1 MKKSLLNLAFGGLAV
16 LSMASMVNAQTLTLD
31 WKYTED
37 IPTSAGARSATGF
50 QGKLWTN
57 DKDAKQ
63 LIYWDEEGKHVV
75 TGAEGASLAGSGTA
89 ITFDNAGNLI
99 MNGGFPNAASSTTFQ
114 ILPAGGDALID
125 LNVTLPEG
133 VAAGRMDIMGRAIG
147 NVMSEDGGAFYIVPT
162 GGTKIAKVFVAN
174 GAQVAEKTEASAQTI
189 AVGSIAAADNLTYVQ
204 PLDNDVNGWN
214 VAWRVRTGKDFCYWQ
229 NGETKVYSNAGAS
242 TTAGGDIV
250 VLNGVTYTFE
260 PMGTAYADGF
270 QVVDRSTNTVVATHE
285 TECDAVSTA
294 VNSLIVEKVDEYT
307 ANVYHMFPSK
317 MVAKYTFSLPKPLPK
332 LEVRN
337 AYAYDITVATAEGKA
352 TVNYR
357 LNAPAS
363 AVMVQLW
370 NGSELVK
377 EVEGTTIAEYGDYEM
392 TTVNNLNTVVMDI
405 ADVTAPGNYSY
416 KVKVSSDVVS
426 APTAVGPVYRFW
438 SPYGIAVDNNPDSPY
453 FGRVLVTETQTS
465 LPDKTY
471 HSAPSL
477 GGIGIGIYAFDQM
490 LQPIENAQGTHG
502 FTAGME
508 MSTGKYP
515 NGTSAIYDPKRIHI
529 SDDGRIFLSRVTT
542 NASSLWEI
550 NPDDLNAPAT
560 EIFKGTLGTEGYVT
574 DAEGNFVAGPA
585 TAMDVWGE
593 GENLKVAIVS
603 CKDGYALDPKAHRVD
618 VYNLGT
624 AKEWSSKPSQELAS
638 ISNKYWIN
646 SAVVNMAF
654 DADGKGLTVGQY
666 RANPNDNEPA
676 YKHVNLETGEV
687 DYTDLTTVAGGAG
700 MAWNA
705 DHTLFAM
712 VSGKGIIG
720 IFEVTKDESGVP
732 TFNKKY
738 EFNTGFG
745 TNINAIAWD
754 AANNLFTCSNSGEE
768 FGQFAMPRENG
779 DVTVAAASK
788 YNFKIE
794 ADVPENLYLIGMVNG
809 LNWDPT
815 QGELMTNEGDGV
827 FTTQIIDAAVGATF
841 GFSSVLAENNDG
853 GGWDY
858 VNANRYGAVADNTP
872 VVIGEENAIY
882 QNAFAFNLPKSGTY
896 NLTVDLVNMNM
907 FVEYV
912 EPENPET
919 LYLFGTIS
927 ETDQWVPT
935 TNVELTN
942 DGNDVY
948 TAEDVVIY
956 KSSDEGETYGYIAFT
971 ATPSEDWNVV
981 NATRYGPVVGN
992 TELVNEVATEIGRN
1006 GDTSYKI
1013 IPGTYDFTVDLN
1025 ANTVTVV
1032 EKGSGVEQVIN
1043 AVAVIGGNGNI
1054 RIVGEAQSV
1063 SVYNVNGQAVVL
1075 NSAERSFDVAAG
1087 IYVVVVD
1094 GKTTKVMVK

>member
-1 MKKSLLNLAFGGLAV
+1 
-16 LSMASMVNAQTLTLD
+16 
-31 WKYTED
+31 
-37 IPTSAGARSATGF
+37 
-50 QGKLWTN
+50 
-57 DKDAKQ
+57 
-63 LIYWDEEGKHVV
+63 
-75 TGAEGASLAGSGTA
+75 
-89 ITFDNAGNLI
+89 
-99 MNGGFPNAASSTTFQ
+99 
-114 ILPAGGDALID
+114 
-125 LNVTLPEG
+125 
-133 VAAGRMDIMGRAIG
+133 
-147 NVMSEDGGAFYIVPT
+147 
-162 GGTKIAKVFVAN
+162 
-174 GAQVAEKTEASAQTI
+174 
-189 AVGSIAAADNLTYVQ
+189 
-204 PLDNDVNGWN
+204 
-214 VAWRVRTGKDFCYWQ
+214 
-229 NGETKVYSNAGAS
+229 
-242 TTAGGDIV
+242 
-250 VLNGVTYTFE
+250 
-260 PMGTAYADGF
+260 
-270 QVVDRSTNTVVATHE
+270 
-285 TECDAVSTA
+285 
-294 VNSLIVEKVDEYT
+294 
-307 ANVYHMFPSK
+307 
-317 MVAKYTFSLPKPLPK
+317 
-332 LEVRN
+332 
-337 AYAYDITVATAEGKA
+337 
-352 TVNYR
+352 
-357 LNAPAS
+357 
-363 AVMVQLW
+363 
-370 NGSELVK
+370 
-377 EVEGTTIAEYGDYEM
+377 M

-624 AKEWSSKPSQELAS
+624 AKEWSSKPSQELTS

-666 RANPNDNEPA
+666 RATPNDKEPA

-827 FTTQIIDAAVGATF
+827 FTTQIIDATVGATF

-882 QNAFAFNLPKSGTY
+882 QNAFAFNLPKAGTY
-896 NLTVDLVNMNM
+896 NLTVDLVKMNM
-907 FVEYV
+907 TVEYV
-912 EPENPET
+912 EPENPEV
-919 LYLFGTIS
+919 LYLFGTIT

-935 TNVELTN
+935 TNVELAN

-948 TAEDVVIY
+948 TAMDVEIY
-956 KSSDEGETYGYIAFT
+956 ASGDEGETYGYIAFT
-971 ATPSEDWNVV
+971 ATPSEDWSVV

-1013 IPGTYDFTVDLN
+1013 VPGTYDFTVDLN

>member
-1 MKKSLLNLAFGGLAV
+1 MKKSLLNLAFGGLAM
-16 LSMASMVNAQTLTLD
+16 LSMASIANAQTLTLD

-37 IPTSAGARSATGF
+37 IPTSAGARTVTGF

-63 LIYWDEEGKHVV
+63 LIYWDAEGKHVV
-75 TGAEGASLAGSGTA
+75 TGAEGASLAGTGTA
-89 ITFDNAGNLI
+89 ITVDNAGNLI
-99 MNGGFPNAASSTTFQ
+99 VNGGFPNAASSTTFQ

-133 VAAGRMDIMGRAIG
+133 VKAGRMDVMGRAIG
-147 NVMSEDGGAFYIVPT
+147 NVMSEDGGAFYIIPT
-162 GGTKIAKVFVAN
+162 EGTKIAKIFVAN

-229 NGETKVYSNAGAS
+229 DGETKVYSNVGAS
-242 TTAGGDIV
+242 TTSGGDIV

-260 PMGTAYADGF
+260 PTGTAYADGF
-270 QVVDRSTNTVVATHE
+270 QVVDRSTNTVVATHD
-285 TECDAVSTA
+285 TECAAVSTA
-294 VNSLIVEKVDEYT
+294 TNSLIVEKVDEYT
-307 ANVYHMFPSK
+307 ANVYHMLPSQ
-317 MVAKYTFSLPKPLPK
+317 MVAKYTFALPKPIPLD
-332 LEVRN
+332 VRN

-352 TVNYR
+352 TVSYR

-363 AVMVQLW
+363 AVKVQLW
-370 NGSELVK
+370 NGDELVK
-377 EVEGTTIAEYGDYEM
+377 EVDGTTIAEYGDQEKA
-392 TTVNNLNTVVMDI
+392 TVKNLNTVVMDI
-405 ADVTAPGNYSY
+405 ADVTAPGNYTY
-416 KVKVSSDVVS
+416 KVKVSSDVVDT
-426 APTAVGPVYRFW
+426 PTAAGPVYRFW
-438 SPYGIAVDNNPDSPY
+438 SPYGIAVDNNPDSPH

-490 LQPIENAQGTHG
+490 LQPIENANGTHG

-515 NGTSAIYDPKRIHI
+515 NEASAIYDPKRIHI

-542 NASSLWEI
+542 SASSLWEL
-550 NPDDLNAPAT
+550 NPDDLDASAT
-560 EIFKGTLGTEGYVT
+560 EIFKGTLGTDGYMT

-603 CKDGYALDPKAHRVD
+603 CQNGYALDPKVHRVD

-624 AKEWSSKPSQELAS
+624 ATEWSSKPSQELTS

-646 SAVVNMAF
+646 SAVVNVAF

-666 RANPNDNEPA
+666 RAAPNDNEPA

-687 DYTDLTTVAGGAG
+687 DYTDVTTIAGGAG

-712 VSGKGIIG
+712 TVGKGIIG

-732 TFNKKY
+732 TFTKKY

-754 AANNLFTCSNSGEE
+754 AANNLYTCSNSGEE
-768 FGQFAMPRENG
+768 FGQFAMPRESG
-779 DVTVAAASK
+779 DVTVAAAAK
-788 YNFKIE
+788 YGFEIE
-794 ADVPENLYLIGMVNG
+794 PVIPENLYLIGSVNG
-809 LNWDPT
+809 LEWNPT

-827 FTTQIIDAAVGATF
+827 FSTQIIDGTAGATF
-841 GFSSVLAENNDG
+841 GFSSVLAENNDN

-896 NLTVDLVNMNM
+896 NLTVNIAKMSM
-907 FVEYV
+907 TVEYV
-912 EPENPET
+912 EPENPEA
-919 LYLFGTIS
+919 LYLFGTIT

-942 DGNDVY
+942 NGNDVY
-948 TAEDVVIY
+948 TAEDVKIFV
-956 KSSDEGETYGYIAFT
+956 SSDEGETYGYIAFT

-981 NATRYGPVVGN
+981 NATRYGPAVTN
-992 TELVNEVATEIGRN
+992 TELVSETAIEIGRN

-1013 IPGTYDFTVDLN
+1013 VPGTYDVTVDLK

>member
-1 MKKSLLNLAFGGLAV
+1 MKKSLLNLAFGGLAM
-16 LSMASMVNAQTLTLD
+16 LSMASIANAQTLTLD

-63 LIYWDEEGKHVV
+63 LIYWDAEGKHVV
-75 TGAEGASLAGSGTA
+75 TGAEGASLAGAGTA
-89 ITFDNAGNLI
+89 ITVDNAGNLI
-99 MNGGFPNAASSTTFQ
+99 MNGGFSTAASSTTFQ

-133 VAAGRMDIMGRAIG
+133 VTAGRMDIMGRAIG
-147 NVMSEDGGAFYIVPT
+147 NVMSEDGGAFYIIPAE
-162 GGTKIAKVFVAN
+162 GTKIAKIFVAN

-214 VAWRVRTGKDFCYWQ
+214 VAWRVRSGKDFCYWQ
-229 NGETKVYSNAGAS
+229 DGEAKVYSNAGAS

-260 PMGTAYADGF
+260 PTGTAYADGF
-270 QVVDRSTNTVVATHE
+270 QVVDRSTNTVVATHD
-285 TECDAVSTA
+285 TECAAVSTA

-307 ANVYHMFPSK
+307 ANVYHMLPSQ
-317 MVAKYTFSLPKPLPK
+317 MVAKYTFALPKPIPLD
-332 LEVRN
+332 VRN

-352 TVNYR
+352 TVSYR

-363 AVMVQLW
+363 AVKVQLW
-370 NGSELVK
+370 NGDELVK
-377 EVEGTTIAEYGDYEM
+377 EVDGTTIAEYGDQEKA
-392 TTVNNLNTVVMDI
+392 TVKNLNTVVMDI
-405 ADVTAPGNYSY
+405 ADVTAPGNYTY
-416 KVKVSSDVVS
+416 KVKVSSDVVDT
-426 APTAVGPVYRFW
+426 PTAAGPVYRFW
-438 SPYGIAVDNNPDSPY
+438 SPYGIAVDNNPDSPH

-465 LPDKTY
+465 LPDETY

-490 LQPIENAQGTHG
+490 LQPIENANGTHG

-508 MSTGKYP
+508 MSTGRYP
-515 NGTSAIYDPKRIHI
+515 NDASAIYDPKRIHI

-542 NASSLWEI
+542 SASSLWEI
-550 NPDDLNAPAT
+550 NPDDLDASAT
-560 EIFKGTLGTEGYVT
+560 EIFKGTLGTDGYVT

-603 CKDGYALDPKAHRVD
+603 CQNGYALDPKVHRVD

-624 AKEWSSKPSQELAS
+624 ATEWSSKPSQELTS

-646 SAVVNMAF
+646 SAVVNVAF

-666 RANPNDNEPA
+666 RAAPNDNEPA

-687 DYTDLTTVAGGAG
+687 DYTDVTTIAGGAG

-712 VSGKGIIG
+712 TVGKGIIG

-732 TFNKKY
+732 TFTKKY

-754 AANNLFTCSNSGEE
+754 AANNLYTCSNSGEE
-768 FGQFAMPRENG
+768 FGQFAMPRESG
-779 DVTVAAASK
+779 DVTVAAAAK
-788 YNFKIE
+788 YGFEIE
-794 ADVPENLYLIGMVNG
+794 PVIPENLYLIGSVNG
-809 LNWDPT
+809 LEWNPT

-827 FTTQIIDAAVGATF
+827 FSTQIIDGTAGATF
-841 GFSSVLAENNDG
+841 GFSSVLAENNDN

-896 NLTVDLVNMNM
+896 NLTVNIAKMSM
-907 FVEYV
+907 TVEYV
-912 EPENPET
+912 EPENPEA
-919 LYLFGTIS
+919 LYLFGTIT

-942 DGNDVY
+942 NGNDVY
-948 TAEDVVIY
+948 TAEDVKIFV
-956 KSSDEGETYGYIAFT
+956 SSDEGETYGYIAFT

-981 NATRYGPVVGN
+981 NATRYGPAVTN
-992 TELVNEVATEIGRN
+992 TELVSETAIEIGRN

-1013 IPGTYDFTVDLN
+1013 VPGTYDVTVDLK

>member
-1 MKKSLLNLAFGGLAV
+1 MKKSLLNLAFGGLAM
-16 LSMASMVNAQTLTLD
+16 LSMASIANAQTLTLD

-37 IPTSAGARSATGF
+37 LPTSAGARTVTGF

-63 LIYWDEEGKHVV
+63 LIYWDAEGKHVV
-75 TGAEGASLAGSGTA
+75 TGAEGASLAGTGTA
-89 ITFDNAGNLI
+89 ITVDNAGNLI
-99 MNGGFPNAASSTTFQ
+99 VNGGFPNAASSTTFQ

-133 VAAGRMDIMGRAIG
+133 VKAGRMDVMGRAIG
-147 NVMSEDGGAFYIVPT
+147 NVMSEDGGAFYIIPT
-162 GGTKIAKVFVAN
+162 EGTKIAKIFVAN

-229 NGETKVYSNAGAS
+229 DGETKVYSNVGAS
-242 TTAGGDIV
+242 TTSGGDIV

-260 PMGTAYADGF
+260 PTGTAYADGF

-285 TECDAVSTA
+285 AECAAVSAAT
-294 VNSLIVEKVDEYT
+294 NSLIVEKVDEYT
-307 ANVYHMFPSK
+307 ANVYHMLPSQ
-317 MVAKYTFSLPKPLPK
+317 MVAKYTFALPKPIPLD
-332 LEVRN
+332 VRN

-352 TVNYR
+352 TVSYR

-363 AVMVQLW
+363 AVKVQLW
-370 NGSELVK
+370 NGDELVK
-377 EVEGTTIAEYGDYEM
+377 EVDGTTIAEYGDQEKA
-392 TTVNNLNTVVMDI
+392 TVKNLNTVVMDI
-405 ADVTAPGNYSY
+405 ADVTAPGNYTY
-416 KVKVSSDVVS
+416 KVKVSSDVVDT
-426 APTAVGPVYRFW
+426 PTAAGPVYRFW
-438 SPYGIAVDNNPDSPY
+438 SPYGIAVDNNPDSPH

-490 LQPIENAQGTHG
+490 LQPIENANGTHG

-515 NGTSAIYDPKRIHI
+515 NEASAIYDPKRIHI

-542 NASSLWEI
+542 SASSLWEL
-550 NPDDLNAPAT
+550 NPDDLDASAT
-560 EIFKGTLGTEGYVT
+560 EIFKGTLGTDGYMT

-603 CKDGYALDPKAHRVD
+603 CQNGYALDPKVHRVD

-624 AKEWSSKPSQELAS
+624 ATEWSSKPSQELTS

-646 SAVVNMAF
+646 SAVVNVAF

-666 RANPNDNEPA
+666 RAAPNDNEPA

-687 DYTDLTTVAGGAG
+687 DYTDVTTIAGGAG

-712 VSGKGIIG
+712 TVGKGIIG

-732 TFNKKY
+732 TFTKKY

-754 AANNLFTCSNSGEE
+754 AANNLYTCSNSGEE
-768 FGQFAMPRENG
+768 FGQFAMPRESG
-779 DVTVAAASK
+779 DVTVAAAAK
-788 YNFKIE
+788 YGFEIE
-794 ADVPENLYLIGMVNG
+794 PVIPENLYLIGSVNG
-809 LNWDPT
+809 LEWNPT

-827 FTTQIIDAAVGATF
+827 FSTQIIDGTAGATF
-841 GFSSVLAENNDG
+841 GFSSVLAENNDN

-896 NLTVDLVNMNM
+896 NLTVNIAKMSM
-907 FVEYV
+907 TVEYV
-912 EPENPET
+912 EPENPEA
-919 LYLFGTIS
+919 LYLFGTIT

-942 DGNDVY
+942 NGNDVY
-948 TAEDVVIY
+948 TAEDVKIFV
-956 KSSDEGETYGYIAFT
+956 SSDEDETYGYIAFT

-981 NATRYGPVVGN
+981 NATRYGPVVTN
-992 TELVNEVATEIGRN
+992 TELVSETAIEIGRN

-1013 IPGTYDFTVDLN
+1013 VPGTYDVTVDLK

>member
-63 LIYWDEEGKHVV
+63 LIYWDAEGKHVV
-75 TGAEGASLAGSGTA
+75 TGAEGASLAGAGTA
-89 ITFDNAGNLI
+89 ITVDNAGNLI

-114 ILPAGGDALID
+114 ILPARGDALID

-147 NVMSEDGGAFYIVPT
+147 NVMSEDGGAFYIIPT

-214 VAWRVRTGKDFCYWQ
+214 VAWRVRSGKDFCYWQ
-229 NGETKVYSNAGAS
+229 DGEAKVYSNAGAS

-260 PMGTAYADGF
+260 PTGTAYADGF
-270 QVVDRSTNTVVATHE
+270 QVVDRSTNTVVATHD
-285 TECDAVSTA
+285 TECAAVSTA

-307 ANVYHMFPSK
+307 ANVYHMLPSQ
-317 MVAKYTFSLPKPLPK
+317 MVAKYTFALPKPIPLD
-332 LEVRN
+332 VRN

-352 TVNYR
+352 TVSYR

-363 AVMVQLW
+363 AVKVQLW
-370 NGSELVK
+370 NGDELVK
-377 EVEGTTIAEYGDYEM
+377 EVDGTTIAEYGDQEKA
-392 TTVNNLNTVVMDI
+392 TVKNLNTVVMDI
-405 ADVTAPGNYSY
+405 ADVTAPGNYTY
-416 KVKVSSDVVS
+416 KVKVSSDVVDT
-426 APTAVGPVYRFW
+426 PTAAGPVYRFW
-438 SPYGIAVDNNPDSPY
+438 SPYGIAVDNNPDSPH

-666 RANPNDNEPA
+666 RATPNDNEPA

-827 FTTQIIDAAVGATF
+827 FTTQIIDATVGATF

-882 QNAFAFNLPKSGTY
+882 QNAFAFNLPKAGTY
-896 NLTVDLVNMNM
+896 NLTVDLVKMNM
-907 FVEYV
+907 TVEYV
-912 EPENPET
+912 EPENPEV
-919 LYLFGTIS
+919 LYLFGTIT

-935 TNVELTN
+935 TNVELVN

-948 TAEDVVIY
+948 TAMDVEIY
-956 KSSDEGETYGYIAFT
+956 ASGDEGETYGYIAFT
-971 ATPSEDWNVV
+971 ATPSEDWSVV

-1013 IPGTYDFTVDLN
+1013 VPGTYDFTVDLN

>member
-1 MKKSLLNLAFGGLAV
+1 MKKSLLNLAFGGLAM
-16 LSMASMVNAQTLTLD
+16 LSVASIANAQTLTLD

-37 IPTSAGARSATGF
+37 LPTSAGARSATGF

-75 TGAEGASLAGSGTA
+75 TGAEGASLAGAGTA
-89 ITFDNAGNLI
+89 ITVDNAGNLI
-99 MNGGFPNAASSTTFQ
+99 LNGGFPNAASSTTFQ

-147 NVMSEDGGAFYIVPT
+147 NVMSEDGGAFFIVPT

-174 GAQVAEKTEASAQTI
+174 GAQVVEKTAASAQTI

-229 NGETKVYSNAGAS
+229 DGEAKVYSNAGAS

-260 PMGTAYADGF
+260 PIGTAYADGF

-285 TECDAVSTA
+285 TECAAVSTA
-294 VNSLIVEKVDEYT
+294 VNSLTVEKVDEYT
-307 ANVYHMFPSK
+307 ANVYQMLPSQ
-317 MVAKYTFSLPKPLPK
+317 MVAKYTFSLPKPIPLD
-332 LEVRN
+332 VRN

-352 TVNYR
+352 TVSYR

-363 AVMVQLW
+363 AVKVQLW
-370 NGSELVK
+370 NGDELVK
-377 EVEGTTIAEYGDYEM
+377 EVDGTTIAEYGDQEK
-392 TTVNNLNTVVMDI
+392 TTVKNLNTVVMDI

-416 KVKVSSDVVS
+416 KVKVSSDAVS
-426 APTAVGPVYRFW
+426 TPTSVGTVYSFW

-490 LQPIENAQGTHG
+490 LQPIENANGTHG

-508 MSTGKYP
+508 MSTGRYP
-515 NGTSAIYDPKRIHI
+515 NDASYIYDPKRIHI

-542 NASSLWEI
+542 SASSLWEI
-550 NPDDLNAPAT
+550 NPDDLNAGAT
-560 EIFKGTLGTEGYVT
+560 EIFKGTLGADGYVT

-624 AKEWSSKPSQELAS
+624 AKEWSGKPSQELTS

-687 DYTDLTTVAGGAG
+687 DYTDITTIAGGAG

-712 VSGKGIIG
+712 TAGKGIIG
-720 IFEVTKDESGVP
+720 IFEVTKDENGVP
-732 TFNKKY
+732 TFTKKY

-754 AANNLFTCSNSGEE
+754 AANNLYTCSNSGEK

-788 YNFKIE
+788 YNFEIE
-794 ADVPENLYLIGMVNG
+794 PVIPENLYLIGMVNG
-809 LNWDPT
+809 LEWNPT

-827 FTTQIIDAAVGATF
+827 FTTQIIDANVGDTF
-841 GFSSVLAENNDG
+841 GFSSVLAENNDN
-853 GGWDY
+853 GGWEY

-872 VVIGEENAIY
+872 VAIGEENAIY
-882 QNAFAFNLPKSGTY
+882 QNAFAFNLPKAGTY
-896 NLTVDLVNMNM
+896 NLTVDLVKMNM
-907 FVEYV
+907 TVEYV
-912 EPENPET
+912 EPENPEV
-919 LYLFGTIS
+919 LYLFGTIT

-935 TNVELTN
+935 TNVELAN

-948 TAEDVVIY
+948 TAEDVTIY
-956 KSSDEGETYGYIAFT
+956 ASGDEGETYGYIAFT
-971 ATPSEDWNVV
+971 ATPSEDWSVV

-1013 IPGTYDFTVDLN
+1013 VPGKYDFTVDLN

-1032 EKGSGVEQVIN
+1032 ERGSGVEQVIN

>member
-1 MKKSLLNLAFGGLAV
+1 MKKSLLNLAFGGLAM
-16 LSMASMVNAQTLTLD
+16 LSMASIANAQTLTLD

-63 LIYWDEEGKHVV
+63 LIYWDAEGKHVV
-75 TGAEGASLAGSGTA
+75 TGAEGASLAGTGTA
-89 ITFDNAGNLI
+89 ITVDNAGNLI
-99 MNGGFPNAASSTTFQ
+99 VNGGFPNAASSTTFQ

-133 VAAGRMDIMGRAIG
+133 VKAGRMDVMGRAIG
-147 NVMSEDGGAFYIVPT
+147 NVMSEDGGAFYIIPT
-162 GGTKIAKVFVAN
+162 EGTKIAKIFVAN

-229 NGETKVYSNAGAS
+229 DGETKVYSNVGAS
-242 TTAGGDIV
+242 TTSGGDIV

-260 PMGTAYADGF
+260 PTGTAYADGF
-270 QVVDRSTNTVVATHE
+270 QVVDRSTNTVVATHD
-285 TECDAVSTA
+285 TECAAVSTA
-294 VNSLIVEKVDEYT
+294 TNSLIVEKVDEYT
-307 ANVYHMFPSK
+307 ANVYHMLPSQ
-317 MVAKYTFSLPKPLPK
+317 MVAKYTFALPKPIPLD
-332 LEVRN
+332 VRN

-352 TVNYR
+352 TVSYR

-363 AVMVQLW
+363 AVKVQLW
-370 NGSELVK
+370 NGDELVK
-377 EVEGTTIAEYGDYEM
+377 EVDGTTIAEYGDQEK
-392 TTVNNLNTVVMDI
+392 TTVKNLNTVVMDI
-405 ADVTAPGNYSY
+405 ADVTAPGNYTY
-416 KVKVSSDVVS
+416 KVKVSSDVVDT
-426 APTAVGPVYRFW
+426 PTAVGPVYRFW
-438 SPYGIAVDNNPDSPY
+438 SPYGIAVDNNPDSPH

-477 GGIGIGIYAFDQM
+477 GGIGIGVYAFDQM
-490 LQPIENAQGTHG
+490 LQPIENANGTHG

-515 NGTSAIYDPKRIHI
+515 NVDTYIYDPKRIHI

-542 NASSLWEI
+542 SASSLWEL
-550 NPDDLNAPAT
+550 NPDDLDAPAT
-560 EIFKGTLGTEGYVT
+560 EIFKGTLGTDGYVT

-603 CKDGYALDPKAHRVD
+603 CKDGSVFAPGSHRVD
-618 VYNLGT
+618 IYNLGT
-624 AKEWSSKPSQELAS
+624 AKEWSSKPSQEVSA
-638 ISNKYWIN
+638 ISGKFWVN
-646 SAVVNMAF
+646 SAVVNTAF

-666 RANPNDNEPA
+666 RAAPNDNEPT

-687 DYTDLTTVAGGAG
+687 DYTDITTIAGGAG

-705 DHTLFAM
+705 DYTLFAM
-712 VSGKGIIG
+712 SCGKGIIG
-720 IFEVTKDESGVP
+720 IYEVTKDESGVP
-732 TFNKKY
+732 TFTKKY
-738 EFNTGFG
+738 EFTTGFS
-745 TNINAIAWD
+745 TNVNAIAWD
-754 AANNLFTCSNSGEE
+754 AANNLYTCSNSGEK
-768 FGQFAMPRENG
+768 FGQFAMPRESG
-779 DVTVAAASK
+779 DVTVAAAAK
-788 YNFKIE
+788 YGFEIE
-794 ADVPENLYLIGMVNG
+794 PVIPENLYLIGSVNG
-809 LNWDPT
+809 LEWNPT

-827 FTTQIIDAAVGATF
+827 FSTQIIDGTAGATF
-841 GFSSVLAENNDG
+841 GFSSVLAENNDN

-896 NLTVDLVNMNM
+896 NLTVNIAKMSM
-907 FVEYV
+907 TVEYV
-912 EPENPET
+912 EPENPEA
-919 LYLFGTIS
+919 LYLFGTIT

-948 TAEDVVIY
+948 TAEDVEIFA
-956 KSSDEGETYGYIAFT
+956 SSDEGETYGYIAFT

-981 NATRYGPVVGN
+981 NATRYGPVVTN
-992 TELVNEVATEIGRN
+992 TELVSETAIEIGRN

-1013 IPGTYDFTVDLN
+1013 VPGTYDVTVDLK

>member
-16 LSMASMVNAQTLTLD
+16 LSVASIANAQTLTLD

-37 IPTSAGARSATGF
+37 LPTSAGARSATGF

-75 TGAEGASLAGSGTA
+75 TGAEGASLAGAGTA
-89 ITFDNAGNLI
+89 ITVDNAGNLI
-99 MNGGFPNAASSTTFQ
+99 LNGGFPNAASSTTFQ

-147 NVMSEDGGAFYIVPT
+147 NVMSEDGGAFFIVPT

-174 GAQVAEKTEASAQTI
+174 GAQVVEKTAASAQTI
-189 AVGSIAAADNLTYVQ
+189 AVGSIADADNLTYVQ

-229 NGETKVYSNAGAS
+229 DGEAKVYSNAGAS

-260 PMGTAYADGF
+260 PIGTAYADGF

-285 TECDAVSTA
+285 TECAAVSTA
-294 VNSLIVEKVDEYT
+294 VNSLTVEKVDEYT
-307 ANVYHMFPSK
+307 ANVYQMLPSQ
-317 MVAKYTFSLPKPLPK
+317 MVAKYTFSLPKPIPLD
-332 LEVRN
+332 VRN

-352 TVNYR
+352 TVSYR

-363 AVMVQLW
+363 AVKVQLW
-370 NGSELVK
+370 NGDELVK
-377 EVEGTTIAEYGDYEM
+377 EVDGTTIAEYGDQEK
-392 TTVNNLNTVVMDI
+392 TTVKNLNTVVMDI

-416 KVKVSSDVVS
+416 KVKVSSDAVS
-426 APTAVGPVYRFW
+426 TPTSVGTVYSFW

-490 LQPIENAQGTHG
+490 LQPIENANGTHG

-508 MSTGKYP
+508 MSTGRYP
-515 NGTSAIYDPKRIHI
+515 NDASYIYDPKRIHI

-542 NASSLWEI
+542 SASSLWEI
-550 NPDDLNAPAT
+550 NPDDLNAGAT
-560 EIFKGTLGTEGYVT
+560 EIFKGTLGTDGYVT

-624 AKEWSSKPSQELAS
+624 AKEWSGKPSQELTS

-687 DYTDLTTVAGGAG
+687 DYTDITTIAGGAG

-712 VSGKGIIG
+712 TAGKGIIG
-720 IFEVTKDESGVP
+720 IFEVTKDENGVP
-732 TFNKKY
+732 TFTKKY

-754 AANNLFTCSNSGEE
+754 AANNLYTCSNSGEK

-788 YNFKIE
+788 YNFEIE
-794 ADVPENLYLIGMVNG
+794 PVIPENLYLIGMVNG
-809 LNWDPT
+809 LEWNPT

-827 FTTQIIDAAVGATF
+827 FTTQIIDANVGDTF
-841 GFSSVLAENNDG
+841 GFSSVLAENNDN
-853 GGWDY
+853 GGWEY

-872 VVIGEENAIY
+872 VAIGEENAIY
-882 QNAFAFNLPKSGTY
+882 QNVFAFNLPKAGTY
-896 NLTVDLVNMNM
+896 NLTVDLVKMNM
-907 FVEYV
+907 TVEYV
-912 EPENPET
+912 EPENPEV
-919 LYLFGTIS
+919 LYLFGTIT

-935 TNVELTN
+935 TNVELAN

-948 TAEDVVIY
+948 TAEDVTIY
-956 KSSDEGETYGYIAFT
+956 ASGDEGETYGYIAFT
-971 ATPSEDWNVV
+971 ATPSEDWSVV

-1013 IPGTYDFTVDLN
+1013 VPGKYDFTVDLN

-1054 RIVGEAQSV
+1054 RVVGEAQSV